1 MRTILIVDD
10 EIKSRELLSQL
21 LRCSGWD
28 VITANDGRDALEK
41 IKISRPHVIV
51 LDMTMPEMDGFEVTR
66 SLKSNPEYQTIPI
79 VAATGLSSEADRRR
93 CLAAGCDDYVAK
105 PFTVQQLQQRL
116 VSLLQM
122 LCPTGYSKRQ
132 GKPESPS

>member
-1 MRTILIVDD
+1 MNMRTILIVDD
-10 EIKSRELLSQL
+10 EMKSRELLSQL

-28 VITANDGRDALEK
+28 VITANDGRDALGK

-79 VAATGLSSEADRRR
+79 LAATGLCSWGDRQR

-105 PFTVQQLQQRL
+105 PFTLGELQQHL
-116 VSLLQM
+116 ASLL
-122 LCPTGYSKRQ
+122 PGDS
-132 GKPESPS
+132 